1 MKDPLNGL
9 LGISW
14 TPVTKEYLF
23 YKPDHTRGLECY
35 VDGTDFAGSWK
46 YGNHDSP
53 ESVLSRTGYTYH
65 HGQGQ
70 DIPSCMP
77 DVQLLGEANYKQNLL

>member
-14 TPVTKEYLF
+14 TPVTKEYSTNQTTQG
-23 YKPDHTRGLECY
+23 DWNVTY